1 MGAGYSPALRCCAC
15 KLVDIIGSAS
25 CSAAPLTL
33 NNLVPIFSR
42 ESVFFL
48 RMRGF
53 SQAHGISIDPRIEGY
68 CGLAPHRT
76 DDADTLWP
84 ADIHSA
90 GGFSTRCEASS
101 VPRSHSACRA
111 ATREEYGPMD
121 KAIEQIVNARVR
133 LQTGKLLRTD
143 LKGRSASAMT

>member
-1 MGAGYSPALRCCAC
+1 M
-15 KLVDIIGSAS
+15 
-25 CSAAPLTL
+25 
-33 NNLVPIFSR
+33 
-42 ESVFFL
+42 
-48 RMRGF
+48 
-53 SQAHGISIDPRIEGY
+53 
-68 CGLAPHRT
+68 

-90 GGFSTRCEASS
+90 GGFSTRYEASS

-143 LKGRSASAMT
+143 LKGRSASAYDVSGSTLSAKKKLGILLYRKEPN